1 MLSFFIFKFH
11 VHFVFFAGFACVLRL
26 ACSVFLKI
34 SRPTFCVIFKPVC
47 NTKLVYSVSLH
58 VPARH
63 HCARV
68 MFIYGLWCKAML
80 IFHNPR
86 QDSHLDASTRP
97 RTAHLDL
104 VCQASWGIDSLK
116 AHVRWMQICSSNS
129 TSFHRGFAIPGFPHC
144 WWLQTRV

>member
-1 MLSFFIFKFH
+1 MTHWKFHSRFLPSPTSRCYRFFIFQFH

-26 ACSVFLKI
+26 ACSISLKI

-58 VPARH
+58 VLVHH

-104 VCQASWGIDSLK
+104 VFVKIVISPESSL
-116 AHVRWMQICSSNS
+116 S
-129 TSFHRGFAIPGFPHC
+129 
-144 WWLQTRV
+144 